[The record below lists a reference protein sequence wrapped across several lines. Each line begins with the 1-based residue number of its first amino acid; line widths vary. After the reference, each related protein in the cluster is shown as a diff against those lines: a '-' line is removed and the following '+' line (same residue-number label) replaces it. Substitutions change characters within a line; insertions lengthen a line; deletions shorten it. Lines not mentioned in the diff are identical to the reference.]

1 MTIPFWCLLG
11 FLAWTLALLLALGAA
26 RGVPVLLGRMRAN
39 DFPSGVPHGSD
50 RHWRLNRAHLNCL
63 ENLPIFASRVFLAHL
78 AGVASPTL
86 DELARAVL
94 VARVGQSTVH
104 LLSGSH
110 AAVRVRFSLF
120 SVQGIAFL
128 WMGLHIASHAG
139 A

>member
-11 FLAWTLALLLALGAA
+11 FLGWTLALLLALGAA
-26 RGVPVLLGRMRAN
+26 RGVPVLLGRVRAN
-39 DFPSGVPHGSD
+39 EFPSGVPHGSE
-50 RHWRLNRAHLNCL
+50 RYWRLNRAHLNCL
-63 ENLPIFASRVFLAHL
+63 ENLPIFASLVLLAHL
-78 AGVASPTL
+78 AGFASPTF
-86 DELARAVL
+86 DVLACAVL
-94 VARVGQSTVH
+94 AARVGQSSVH

-110 AAVRVRFSLF
+110 AAVLARFSFF